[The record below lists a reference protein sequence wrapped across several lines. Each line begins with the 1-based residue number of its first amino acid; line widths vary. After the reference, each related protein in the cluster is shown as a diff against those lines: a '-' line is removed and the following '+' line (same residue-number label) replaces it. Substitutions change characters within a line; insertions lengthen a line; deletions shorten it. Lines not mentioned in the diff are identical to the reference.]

1 MTKRPHPKVGA
12 LSCAVT
18 WPYGLSST
26 LSQDLGPVGVSVYP

>member
-12 LSCAVT
+12 PSCAVT

-26 LSQDLGPVGVSVYP
+26 LSHELGLAGVSV